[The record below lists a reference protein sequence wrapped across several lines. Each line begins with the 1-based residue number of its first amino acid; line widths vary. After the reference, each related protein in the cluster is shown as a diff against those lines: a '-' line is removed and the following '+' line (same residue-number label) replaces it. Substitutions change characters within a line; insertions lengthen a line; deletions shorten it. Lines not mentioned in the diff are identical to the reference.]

1 MPNVGFYSRP
11 EISADAYL
19 AGDVAFGKKN
29 GDNVL
34 YLIARD
40 DDYAAYNQ
48 AKEAVFSCDGNS
60 SEAVCNLFI
69 DVEEIKVANAAKAY
83 KVTIFNDAI

>member
-40 DDYAAYNQ
+40 
-48 AKEAVFSCDGNS
+48 AKTGPLRLV
-60 SEAVCNLFI
+60 
-69 DVEEIKVANAAKAY
+69 
-83 KVTIFNDAI
+83 